1 MKYQKINKSDICNG
15 PNVRVSLFVSGC
27 SIRCKGCFNAEAW
40 DFKCGKEFTTDTI
53 VELLNYLEPN
63 YITGFSLLG
72 GEPFDQ
78 ESNLLVDL
86 LEQIKSKY
94 PEKTIWCW
102 TGYDF
107 DQIKDRE
114 LTKYLD
120 VTVCGPFKL
129 DLRDISSNNLYRGS
143 TNQYVVD
150 VPKSLAENRSI
161 PLEGIPNNY
170 VGGK

>member
-53 VELLNYLEPN
+53 VEILNYLEPT

-78 ESNLLVDL
+78 ESDSLVDL

-102 TGYDF
+102 TGYEF

-120 VTVCGPFKL
+120 VAVCGPFKL

-150 VPKSLAENRSI
+150 VHKSLAENRSI
-161 PLEGIPNNY
+161 PLEGISNNY
-170 VGGK
+170 IGGK

>member
-1 MKYQKINKSDICNG
+1 MKYQKINKSDIVNG
-15 PNVRVSLFVSGC
+15 PGVRVSLFVSGC

-40 DFKCGKEFTTDTI
+40 DFKCGKEFTTDAI
-53 VELLNYLEPN
+53 VEILNYLEPD

-94 PEKTIWCW
+94 PKKTIWCW
-102 TGYDF
+102 TGYEF
-107 DQIKDRE
+107 NQIKDRD

-120 VTVCGPFKL
+120 VAVCGPFKL
-129 DLRDISSNNLYRGS
+129 EFRDISSNNKFRGS
-143 TNQYVVD
+143 TNQYIVN
-150 VPKSLAENRSI
+150 VPESLSKNKLI
-161 PLEGIPNNY
+161 LY
-170 VGGK
+170 

>member
-1 MKYQKINKSDICNG
+1 MQK
-15 PNVRVSLFVSGC
+15 P
-27 SIRCKGCFNAEAW
+27 E
-40 DFKCGKEFTTDTI
+40 I
-53 VELLNYLEPN
+53 VEILNYLEPD

-94 PEKTIWCW
+94 PKKTIWCW
-102 TGYDF
+102 TGYEF
-107 DQIKDRE
+107 DHIKDKE

-120 VTVCGPFKL
+120 VAICGPFRL
-129 DLRDISSNNLYRGS
+129 ELRDISSNNLYRGS

-150 VPKSLAENRSI
+150 VKQSLAENRSI

>member
-1 MKYQKINKSDICNG
+1 MKYQKINKSDIANG
-15 PNVRVSLFVSGC
+15 PGVRCSVFVSGC

-53 VELLNYLEPN
+53 VEILNYLEPN

-78 ESNLLVDL
+78 DSNLLVDL

-102 TGYDF
+102 TGYEF
-107 DQIKDRE
+107 NHIKDRE

-120 VTVCGPFKL
+120 VAVCGPFKL
-129 DLRDISSNNLYRGS
+129 ELRDISSNNLYRGS

-150 VPKSLAENRSI
+150 VKQSLAENRSI
-161 PLEGIPNNY
+161 PLDGIPNNY